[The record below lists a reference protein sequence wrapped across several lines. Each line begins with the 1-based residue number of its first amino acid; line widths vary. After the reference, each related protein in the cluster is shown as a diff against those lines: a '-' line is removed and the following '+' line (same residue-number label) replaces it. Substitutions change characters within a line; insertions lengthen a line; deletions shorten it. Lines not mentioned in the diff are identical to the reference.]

1 MNSDFHIT
9 LLRTPIVSAAG
20 ALAFSSI
27 VPPITL
33 AILSSNLRA
42 AGFNVSNIDSV
53 GEDIDHIAPVP
64 RNPNLNYQGLSIEEI
79 VKKIPENTNLLAV
92 SCMFS
97 NEWPF
102 SRDVIKSI
110 KKAKPNL
117 SIIAGG
123 EHVSALPEYV
133 LNDCPELDLVGLGE
147 GDEMITDIAES
158 YRNKTKFEDINGIGF
173 MSNGKFVR
181 TPARRR
187 IRKVDEIPWP
197 AWDLV
202 PLKNYFKIKSSHGPY
217 RGKTMP
223 IIASRGCPYDCTFC
237 SNNEMYGRNYFTR
250 DPKCVVDE
258 IVSYIDKYDIKCI
271 DFFDLTMII
280 NKKWIINFCNE
291 LIRRK
296 VKIIWQVSGGTRTES
311 IDEEVIDLLKK
322 SGCEYLCFAPETG
335 SKEVLKMIR
344 KNCDLDRM
352 VYLFKICN
360 RYKLDT
366 RGNLIIGFPNETRK
380 QILQTMLFQIRL
392 AILGVLDAPVFI
404 FSPYPGSDDFR
415 LLQKKV

>member
-291 LIRRK
+291 DESFLFRRFA
-296 VKIIWQVSGGTRTES
+296 SS
-311 IDEEVIDLLKK
+311 I
-322 SGCEYLCFAPETG
+322 
-335 SKEVLKMIR
+335 
-344 KNCDLDRM
+344 
-352 VYLFKICN
+352 
-360 RYKLDT
+360 
-366 RGNLIIGFPNETRK
+366 
-380 QILQTMLFQIRL
+380 
-392 AILGVLDAPVFI
+392 
-404 FSPYPGSDDFR
+404 
-415 LLQKKV
+415 